1 MSLGILEVSRAAV
14 RGPFEGA
21 PPLPL
26 PSPRLTCGIIARSAG
41 LFQNSKK
48 VCTCDG
54 VTIWEEEAARR
65 REDSTRATAAR
76 L

>member
-1 MSLGILEVSRAAV
+1 MWDIIGRSVVVHSAAV
-14 RGPFEGA
+14 KGGA
-21 PPLPL
+21 IM
-26 PSPRLTCGIIARSAG
+26 CGIIARSSG

-54 VTIWEEEAARR
+54 TTIWQEAAKHNNK
-65 REDSTRATAAR
+65 